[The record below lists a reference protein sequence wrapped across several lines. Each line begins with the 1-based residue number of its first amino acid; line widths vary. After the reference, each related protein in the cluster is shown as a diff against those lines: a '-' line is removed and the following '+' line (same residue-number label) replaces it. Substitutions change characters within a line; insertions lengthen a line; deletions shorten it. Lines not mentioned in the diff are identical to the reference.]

1 MSERITITPLGKDQ
15 FRVEVAGEP
24 PSAHEVAVSDE
35 ALARLGGGRMSKE
48 ALLLASFEFL
58 LAREPNTA
66 ILPRFA
72 IEVIGKYF
80 PDYVEAMKAMKTMKE
95 AQT

>member
-1 MSERITITPLGKDQ
+1 
-15 FRVEVAGEP
+15 
-24 PSAHEVAVSDE
+24 
-35 ALARLGGGRMSKE
+35 
-48 ALLLASFEFL
+48 LLLASFEFL